1 MSEQKDYDYITV
13 NIFGKEYLLM
23 THEPLDESTRSFIQT
38 IALRFQDVLEEDLDP
53 AERMVYMQGGN
64 DPDTL
69 YYLFIRH
76 LLALIPDVDFILKP
90 ISLRVYPSTVS
101 ITQSI

>member
-13 NIFGKEYLLM
+13 TICGKEYLLM
-23 THEPLDESTRSFIQT
+23 CSKLDDCTRSFIQT
-38 IALRFQDVLEEDLDP
+38 LALRFVETLNEDLDP
-53 AERMVYMQGGN
+53 TERMVYLQGKN

-69 YYLFIRH
+69 YYFFIRH
-76 LLALIPDVDFILKP
+76 LLKLNPDVDFVLKP

-101 ITQSI
+101 IN

>member
-13 NIFGKEYLLM
+13 SILGKEFLM
-23 THEPLDESTRSFIQT
+23 MCRALDESTRSFIQT
-38 IALRFQDVLEEDLDP
+38 IALRFDETLKEDLDP
-53 AERMVYMQGGN
+53 EERMVYENGMN

-76 LLALIPDVDFILKP
+76 LLALNPDTDFVLKP

>member
-13 NIFGKEYLLM
+13 TICGKEYLLM
-23 THEPLDESTRSFIQT
+23 CWPLDEITRRYVQT
-38 IALRFQDVLEEDLDP
+38 IALRFGEMLEEDLDP
-53 AERMVYMQGGN
+53 EERMVYENGMN
-64 DPDTL
+64 DPDTQ

-90 ISLRVYPSTVS
+90 ISLRVYPSMVS
-101 ITQSI
+101 INQSF